1 MDTVPRFARFR
12 IEYSSIDLAAL
23 AALDGKTAIVTGGA
37 GGLGS
42 AVVVELLSAGARV
55 AVPFRKPGELE
66 NLRKTAKIA
75 TDAPL
80 WGSLLDVTDETA
92 MAGFCESVAED
103 RGGLHVLVNAA
114 GSFEGGKPAH
124 EIDWNLW
131 QRQLDTNLK
140 TAVVSSRAAV
150 PHMLK
155 AGGGAIV
162 NVSSRPATQS
172 GKNLAAYA
180 AGKRAVLALTDAM
193 AAELVDQNITVNAVL
208 PSTIDTPSN
217 RRAMPDADFS
227 RWVEPGQ
234 IARVILFLVGPDA
247 RIVSGAH
254 VPVYGRA

>member
-1 MDTVPRFARFR
+1 MTLLAR
-12 IEYSSIDLAAL
+12 
-23 AALDGKTAIVTGGA
+23 KTAIVTGGA

-66 NLRKTAKIA
+66 HLRKTAGIDS
-75 TDAPL
+75 DAPL
-80 WGSLLDVTDETA
+80 WGSMIDVTDEAA

-103 RGGLHVLVNAA
+103 RGGLHILVNAA
-114 GSFEGGKPAH
+114 GTFEGGRPAH
-124 EIDWNLW
+124 QIGWDVW
-131 QRQLDTNLK
+131 QRQLDSNLK

-150 PHMLK
+150 PQMLK

-172 GKNLAAYA
+172 GKDLAAYA
-180 AGKRAVLALTDAM
+180 AAKRAVLALTDAM
-193 AAELVDQNITVNAVL
+193 AAELVDQNVTVNAVL
-208 PSTIDTPSN
+208 PSTIDTPAN

-227 RWVEPGQ
+227 KWVAPRQ
-234 IARVILFLVGPDA
+234 IARVILFLAGPDA